1 MQNTSSIDKTINGR
15 RLYICTIAYIVL
27 IVVVNAVFMYAP
39 HWSIAGSIFSSAD
52 IAVGFVYLLRD
63 FSQREIKH
71 YIIPAMLVGCAISYL
86 LADKFVAIASVAA
99 FFVGEFI
106 DWGIYTFT
114 KKPLSQRLLLSSV
127 LSTPVDTMVFLY
139 MVHMLNWAGFLV
151 MSSAK
156 VLGAVALWM
165 SWKIKE
171 RRSHLLLQGA

>member
-1 MQNTSSIDKTINGR
+1 MQTISVNKIPNGR
-15 RLYICTIAYIVL
+15 RQYLCTIAYIVL
-27 IVVVNAVFMYAP
+27 IVVINATFMYAP
-39 HWSIAGSIFSSAD
+39 HWSIAGSMFSSAD

-71 YIIPAMLVGCAISYL
+71 YIIPAMLIGCGISYL
-86 LADKFVAIASVAA
+86 LADKDVAIASVVA

-127 LSTPVDTMVFLY
+127 LSTPIDTLVFLH
-139 MVHMLNWAGFLV
+139 MVHMLNWAGFIV

-156 VLGAVALWM
+156 ILGALSLWM
-165 SWKIKE
+165 MWKMRDRKS
-171 RRSHLLLQGA
+171 RLVLQGA